1 MPNDYQLV
9 PLANGAKTLFSSG
22 YGEKMHPGLGPR
34 AEAELLYVR
43 QLRIHERLRNHSGEF
58 VIWDVG
64 LGAAANAIAA
74 LRATRE
80 IPGWLRLISFD
91 NTTEPLEFALKN
103 AAALGYLAGYENQ
116 TAGLLEVGTARCVV
130 RTPQRGVPAKSQR
143 VEFENGKL
151 KVDWEFQLGDF
162 PALLESRAGVP
173 PAQRAR
179 QREQE
184 AASLSLGAGRRD
196 ACPTLPTPHAIFY
209 DAFSPAKNPAMWTLP
224 LFKNLF
230 RALDPARPCALTT
243 YSRST
248 LVRATLLLAG
258 FFVGIG
264 HATGLKE
271 ETTVAANSLEL
282 IAEPLD
288 SRWLV
293 RAARSDSAEPLHE
306 PIYSRSPLSP
316 AATKKLRRH
325 PQFRPAIKSDNFLN
339 NSG

>member
-9 PLANGAKTLFSSG
+9 QLANGAKTLFSSS
-22 YGEKMHPGLGPR
+22 YGEKMHPGPGPQ

-43 QLRIHERLRNHSGEF
+43 QLKIRERLRNHSGEF

-80 IPGWLRLISFD
+80 IPGQLRLVSFD
-91 NTTEPLEFALKN
+91 NTTEPLKFALKN

-116 TAGLLEVGTARCVV
+116 ITKLLEVGTA
-130 RTPQRGVPAKSQR
+130 QRGVPANSQC
-143 VEFENGKL
+143 VEFQIGKL
-151 KVDWEFQLGDF
+151 KVDWEFQIGDF

-184 AASLSLGAGRRD
+184 AASLSPGAGRRD
-196 ACPTLPTPHAIFY
+196 ARPALPAPHAIFY

-224 LFKNLF
+224 LFGNLF
-230 RALDPARPCALTT
+230 QALDPARPCALTT

-248 LVRATLLLAG
+248 MIRATLLLAG
-258 FFVGIG
+258 FFVGVG

-271 ETTVAANSLEL
+271 ETTVVANTLDL

-288 SRWLV
+288 SRWLE
-293 RAARSDSAEPLHE
+293 RTCRSHSAEPLRE
-306 PIYSRSPLSP
+306 PVYSRAPPSPPTLE
-316 AATKKLRRH
+316 KMRRH
-325 PQFRPAIKSDNFLN
+325 PQFQL
-339 NSG
+339 